1 MVDGW
6 KIVIVNCILQVSSAL
21 LPSDAA
27 VDSAVMRKLQSH
39 IELEL
44 NALRN
49 SAYAR
54 GCTATKG
61 QLVAYLQGAN

>member
-1 MVDGW
+1 MSG
-6 KIVIVNCILQVSSAL
+6 LQVSLAMSA
-21 LPSDAA
+21 SGSAVDAA
-27 VDSAVMRKLQSH
+27 ALKKLHAQ

-49 SAYAR
+49 AAYAR

-61 QLVAYLQGAN
+61 HIVAYLQGSS

>member
-1 MVDGW
+1 MTPQTV
-6 KIVIVNCILQVSSAL
+6 LQVSGAL
-21 LPSDAA
+21 LPRDAA
-27 VDSAVMRKLQSH
+27 VDAGALRKLESY

-49 SAYAR
+49 AAYAR

-61 QLVAYLQGAN
+61 HVVAYLQGEN